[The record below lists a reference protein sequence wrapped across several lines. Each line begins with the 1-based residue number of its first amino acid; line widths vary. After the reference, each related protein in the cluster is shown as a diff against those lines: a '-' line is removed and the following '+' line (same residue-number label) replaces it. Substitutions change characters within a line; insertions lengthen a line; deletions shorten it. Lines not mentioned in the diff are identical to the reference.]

1 MDYFLGQIGIFGFNF
16 APTQWALCSGTI
28 LPLAQNTALFSLLG
42 TTYGGNGQTTF
53 ALPDLRSRT
62 PIHFGTSA
70 WGEIFDLGEMAGV
83 ESVTVLSTEMP
94 MHTHGMVATSQ
105 NGDAPKIDGH
115 IFAQAVSIATPT
127 TNYPA
132 YGPMSTPTT
141 LNAGSVSLAGGSQAH
156 MNLQPLQAI
165 NFCIATG
172 GIYPSRN

>member
-16 APTQWALCSGTI
+16 APTHWALCSGTI
-28 LPLAQNTALFSLLG
+28 LPVAQNTALFSLLG

-62 PIHFGTSA
+62 PIHFGTAS

-83 ESVTVLSTEMP
+83 ENVTILNSEMP
-94 MHTHGMVATSQ
+94 AHTHGMVATSQ
-105 NGDAPKIDGH
+105 NGDAPRIADY
-115 IFAQAVSIATPT
+115 IFAQAASISSPT

-132 YGPMSTPTT
+132 YGPMGMPTP
-141 LNAGSVSLAGGSQAH
+141 LNAGSVSLAGGSQSH